1 MKRLGLNQVLTL
13 AVLVSLFCGIA
24 AIIGYTAKSTY
35 DISLDLEQEALQR
48 TAKNLGNV
56 LELYI
61 DTAKEQAQ
69 NLAAQPAVAQ
79 ALAGS
84 PQLAQDMLRQYVVQA
99 GNIFSI
105 ILLDAAGKPV
115 AGALRSNDALA
126 PSFADR
132 DYFQAV
138 MGGRDSVVS
147 SSVFKGKTTSV
158 LLFAAAHAVKDQ
170 GGKTVGVVV
179 ICPSWDN
186 FMSKYLDPVR
196 FGDSGYAYMLDGQGR
211 FIAHAKDKSLLLSPP
226 PDRAFA
232 DRALALKNGIM
243 EYEFKGEHKFM
254 AVAQIAQTGW
264 LVCMTASESEM
275 AALASG
281 QRSVL
286 LAIGAA
292 VLVLV
297 AGLIIVFNKVVVLS
311 PLAAIA
317 AYAAAVADGDLKAAL
332 AGRFRFEL
340 AGLAHNMERMVA
352 ELKNKLG
359 FAQGVM
365 EGIPTPCGIVGPDCN
380 MLWANKQICDLLE
393 KKAPPA
399 TYFGQKSGQFYLND
413 ASKETCSDRALAERR
428 AITAHNEYVAPSG
441 RKLRIDVITTP
452 FYDMDGK
459 LLGSIS
465 FWSDQT
471 ERYLQQERI
480 AAQNALM
487 SGTADA
493 ASNTADRMASAA
505 EELSAQI
512 EQANQGAQEQNNR
525 VQETV
530 TAVEQMNATILEVA
544 RNAGETASN
553 AAAARDKAR
562 EGAALVVDV
571 VAAVDKVRLAA
582 DKLKTNMHGLGE
594 QAQGIGAVLGVIS
607 DIADQTN
614 LLALNAAIEA
624 ARAGEAG
631 RGFAVVADE
640 VRKLAEKTMHAT
652 KEVGQAISG
661 IQHGTADTV
670 TMVEQAATAVE
681 QATALAKRS
690 GDALD
695 EIVAVVETAGDQVR
709 AIATAAEE
717 QSATSEEINRAVE
730 SISRIASETAEA
742 MGQSAQAVTELAA
755 QAHELNTLVSDIK
768 GGSGQA
774 SLTA

>member
-1 MKRLGLNQVLTL
+1 LLQTYIANSADLF
-13 AVLVSLFCGIA
+13 SLI
-24 AIIGYTAKSTY
+24 
-35 DISLDLEQEALQR
+35 
-48 TAKNLGNV
+48 V
-56 LELYI
+56 I
-61 DTAKEQAQ
+61 D
-69 NLAAQPAVAQ
+69 P
-79 ALAGS
+79 S
-84 PQLAQDMLRQYVVQA
+84 
-99 GNIFSI
+99 
-105 ILLDAAGKPV
+105 GKPV
-115 AGALRSNDALA
+115 AGSIRNKEPLA

-132 DYFQAV
+132 EYFKAV
-138 MGGRDSVVS
+138 MGGKDSYVGS
-147 SSVFKGKTTSV
+147 TILKGKSSGV
-158 LLFAAAHAVKDQ
+158 LLFFVARAVKDTA
-170 GGKTVGVVV
+170 GKTIGLVVV
-179 ICPSWDN
+179 CPSWDA
-186 FMSKYLDPVR
+186 FTAKFLDPVR
-196 FGDSGYAYMLDGQGR
+196 FGASGYGYMLDAKGVVIG
-211 FIAHAKDKSLLLSPP
+211 HAMDKNLLLSQP
-226 PDRAFA
+226 PDKTIAE
-232 DRALALKNGIM
+232 RALALKNGIM
-243 EYEFKGEHKFM
+243 KYDFKGEHKFM
-254 AVAQIAQTGW
+254 AVAEAAQTGW

-380 MLWANKQICDLLE
+380 MLWANQQICDLLE
-393 KKAPPA
+393 KNAPAA

-690 GDALD
+690 GDALG

>member
-24 AIIGYTAKSTY
+24 GIIGYTAKSTY
-35 DISLDLEQEALQR
+35 DISLDLEQEALER
-48 TAKNLGNV
+48 TAKNLGNI

-61 DTAKEQAQ
+61 SSAEDQVES
-69 NLAAQPAVAQ
+69 LASQPAVVD
-79 ALAGS
+79 ALSGS
-84 PQLAQDMLRQYVVQA
+84 PEVAQTMLRQFVA
-99 GNIFSI
+99 NADNLFSALI
-105 ILLDAAGKPV
+105 IDASGKPV
-115 AGALRSNDALA
+115 AGALKSGEGLA
-126 PSFADR
+126 PSYADR
-132 DYFQAV
+132 EYFKAV
-138 MGGRDSVVS
+138 MGGQASYVTKS
-147 SSVFKGKTTSV
+147 ILKGKTSGT
-158 LLFAAAHAVKDQ
+158 LLFVAAHAVKDAA
-170 GGKTVGVVV
+170 GKTIGMV
-179 ICPSWDN
+179 IVSPIWEN
-186 FMSKYLDPVR
+186 FTKRYLDPVR
-196 FGDSGYAYMLDGQGR
+196 FGESGYAYMLDGQGIV
-211 FIAHAKDKSLLLSPP
+211 IAHAKDKSMLLSPP
-226 PDRAFA
+226 A
-232 DRALALKNGIM
+232 DKTISERALALKNGIM
-243 EYEFKGEHKFM
+243 AYNFKGEGKFM
-254 AVAQIAQTGW
+254 AVAQVPATGW

-281 QRSVL
+281 QRNVL
-286 LAIGAA
+286 LVIGAA

-297 AGLIIVFNKVVVLS
+297 AGLIIIFNKVVVLS

-317 AYAAAVADGDLKAAL
+317 AFAAAVADGDLKAVL
-332 AGRFRFEL
+332 RGRFRFEL
-340 AGLAHNMERMVA
+340 ASLAHNLERMVA
-352 ELKNKLG
+352 ELKTKLG

-365 EGIPTPCGIVGPDCN
+365 EGIPTPCGIVGPDRD
-380 MLWANKQICDLLE
+380 MLWANRQICDLLE
-393 KKAPPA
+393 KSAPPE
-399 TYFGQKSGQFYLND
+399 TFVGQKSGQFYLND
-413 ASKETCSDRALAERR
+413 ASRETCSDRALAERR
-428 AITAHNEYVAPSG
+428 VIAGHNEFVSPSG
-441 RKLRIDVITTP
+441 KKLRIDVITTP

-465 FWSDQT
+465 FWNDQT

-480 AAQNALM
+480 AAQNTLM
-487 SGTADA
+487 ADTADA

-544 RNAGETASN
+544 RNAGETAGN
-553 AAAARDKAR
+553 ASAARDKAR
-562 EGAALVVDV
+562 EGASLVVDV

-661 IQHGTADTV
+661 IQRGTADTV
-670 TMVEQAATAVE
+670 TMVEQASAAVE

-690 GDALD
+690 GDALG

-730 SISRIASETAEA
+730 AISRIASETAQA

-755 QAHELNTLVSDIK
+755 QAHELNTLVADIK

>member
-35 DISLDLEQEALQR
+35 DISIALQQEALQR
-48 TAKNLGNV
+48 TAQNIVSV
-56 LELYI
+56 LDLYI
-61 DTAKEQAQ
+61 DDNMNVAE
-69 NLAAQPAVAQ
+69 NLATSP
-79 ALAGS
+79 ALAEALSGS
-84 PQLAQDMLRQYVVQA
+84 PQAAQTLLQTYIANSADL
-99 GNIFSI
+99 FSLI
-105 ILLDAAGKPV
+105 VIDPSGKPV
-115 AGALRSNDALA
+115 AGSIRNKEPLA

-132 DYFQAV
+132 EYFKAV
-138 MGGRDSVVS
+138 MGGKDSYVGS
-147 SSVFKGKTTSV
+147 TILKGKSSGV
-158 LLFAAAHAVKDQ
+158 LLFFVARAVKDTA
-170 GGKTVGVVV
+170 GKTIGLVVV
-179 ICPSWDN
+179 CPSWDA
-186 FMSKYLDPVR
+186 FTAKFLDPVR
-196 FGDSGYAYMLDGQGR
+196 FGASGYGYMLDAKGVVIG
-211 FIAHAKDKSLLLSPP
+211 HAMDKNLLLSQP
-226 PDRAFA
+226 PDKTIAE
-232 DRALALKNGIM
+232 RALALKNGIM
-243 EYEFKGEHKFM
+243 KYDFKGEHKFM
-254 AVAQIAQTGW
+254 AVAEAAQTGW

-380 MLWANKQICDLLE
+380 MLWANQQICDLLE
-393 KKAPPA
+393 KNAPAA

-690 GDALD
+690 GDALG

>member
-13 AVLVSLFCGIA
+13 AVVASLFCGIA
-24 AIIGYTAKSTY
+24 AIVGYTAKSTY
-35 DISLDLEQEALQR
+35 DISLDLEQEGLQR
-48 TAKNLGNV
+48 TAKNIVSV
-56 LELYI
+56 LDMYI
-61 DTAKEQAQ
+61 DNSMDVAE
-69 NLAAQPAVAQ
+69 NLASTPSLVD
-79 ALAGS
+79 ALTGS
-84 PQLAQDMLRQYVVQA
+84 PQAAQAMLQN
-99 GNIFSI
+99 NITNSSNLFSLI
-105 ILLDAAGKPV
+105 VIDTSGKPV
-115 AGALRSNDALA
+115 AGAIRNNEALA

-132 DYFQAV
+132 EYFKAI
-138 MGGRDSVVS
+138 MGGRDSYIAS
-147 SSVFKGKTTSV
+147 TILKGKSSGV
-158 LLFAAAHAVKDQ
+158 LLLFVARAVKNAA
-170 GGKTVGVVV
+170 GKTIGLVVV
-179 ICPSWDN
+179 CPSWDA
-186 FMSKYLDPVR
+186 FTEKFLDPVR
-196 FGDSGYAYMLDGQGR
+196 FGESGYGYMLDAKGVI
-211 FIAHAKDKSLLLSPP
+211 IAHATDKNLLLAPL
-226 PDRAFA
+226 A
-232 DRALALKNGIM
+232 DKTIAERALTLKNGVM
-243 EYEFKGEHKFM
+243 KYNFKGEHKFM
-254 AVAQIAQTGW
+254 AVAEVAKTGW

-281 QRSVL
+281 QRNVL

-317 AYAAAVADGDLKAAL
+317 AFAAAVADGDLKAAL
-332 AGRFRFEL
+332 RGRFRFEL
-340 AGLAHNMERMVA
+340 AGLAHNLERMVA

-365 EGIPTPCGIVGPDCN
+365 EGIPAPCGIVGPDGTMIWVN
-380 MLWANKQICDLLE
+380 QQICDLLE
-393 KKAPPA
+393 KTAPPQ
-399 TYFGQKSGQFYLND
+399 TFVGQKSGQFYLND
-413 ASKETCSDRALAERR
+413 PSKETCSDRALTERR
-428 AITAHNEYVAPSG
+428 AIAAHNEFTAPSG
-441 RKLRIDVITTP
+441 KKLRIDVMTTP
-452 FYDMDGK
+452 FYDMDGE

-480 AAQNALM
+480 TAQNALM
-487 SGTADA
+487 ADTADA
-493 ASNTADRMASAA
+493 AANTADRMASAA

-544 RNAGETASN
+544 RNAGETAGN

-562 EGAALVVDV
+562 EGASLVVDV

-670 TMVEQAATAVE
+670 TMVEQASAAVE

-690 GDALD
+690 GDALG

-730 SISRIASETAEA
+730 AISRIASETAEA

-755 QAHELNTLVSDIK
+755 QAHDLNTLVADIK

-774 SLTA
+774 VLTT